1 MYVTMKES
9 LTARDQEE
17 QLHTHHY
24 KKTSDVV
31 LRPLMMILIKFFLS
45 VNLIW
50 FGRET
55 AASHRC
61 MYVCMYSSPV
71 KTKPEIGVQCYIES
85 MEVLTQTNAQET
97 SIPINF
103 LPPDYFFFPPREKSV
118 PNDDR
123 WPHRT
128 DYTDWLLLL
137 LLRSHST
144 FKLPKKKQKTREKT
158 VSATE
163 TVVGSPFLSFLQTP
177 VCLSPP
183 ITYLK
188 ANENTK
194 HKKKGSLNT
203 IIFPFLLPLCF
214 FSWLH

>member
-1 MYVTMKES
+1 
-9 LTARDQEE
+9 
-17 QLHTHHY
+17 
-24 KKTSDVV
+24 
-31 LRPLMMILIKFFLS
+31 
-45 VNLIW
+45 
-50 FGRET
+50 
-55 AASHRC
+55 
-61 MYVCMYSSPV
+61 MYVCTYV
-71 KTKPEIGVQCYIES
+71 LLTCETKAEIGVQCYIES
-85 MEVLTQTNAQET
+85 MEILTQTKNAQET

-103 LPPDYFFFPPREKSV
+103 LPPDYFSPPREKSV
-118 PNDDR
+118 RNDDR

-128 DYTDWLLLL
+128 DYTNWLQLLL

-163 TVVGSPFLSFLQTP
+163 TVVGSLFLSFLHTP

-188 ANENTK
+188 ANENKK
-194 HKKKGSLNT
+194 HKKKSSLNT
-203 IIFPFLLPLCF
+203 IIFPFLLPLYF

>member
-1 MYVTMKES
+1 VAS
-9 LTARDQEE
+9 NDD
-17 QLHTHHY
+17 THQ
-24 KKTSDVV
+24 
-31 LRPLMMILIKFFLS
+31 ILSFRQFD
-45 VNLIW
+45 LIW
-50 FGRET
+50 ERD
-55 AASHRC
+55 SSIPQ
-61 MYVCMYSSPV
+61 MYVCMYVLLACEDKSWDWRSV
-71 KTKPEIGVQCYIES
+71 FLES
-85 MEVLTQTNAQET
+85 MEILAQTKNAQET
-97 SIPINF
+97 SILINF

-118 PNDDR
+118 RNDDR

-128 DYTDWLLLL
+128 DCTDWLLFL

-177 VCLSPP
+177 VCLFPP

-194 HKKKGSLNT
+194 HKKKGSSNT